1 MGMAF
6 KGVPN
11 GKGGI
16 LWDWQS
22 VGRGKLRA
30 NVTPHV
36 AGHLGVVFQPE
47 HKAFFQLAT
56 ERLFDRGSRAHLEAG
71 NPPRNGATCNVEQ
84 IDAFDSR
91 CNHQYPSDESGFTR
105 YSPLMNCL
113 DVPV

>member
-1 MGMAF
+1 MGIAF
-6 KGVPN
+6 KGVTN

-30 NVTPHV
+30 NVTPRV

-56 ERLFDRGSRAHLEAG
+56 ERLPDMGNGASFETG
-71 NPPRNGATCNVEQ
+71 NPP
-84 IDAFDSR
+84 
-91 CNHQYPSDESGFTR
+91 
-105 YSPLMNCL
+105 
-113 DVPV
+113 